1 MRRASI
7 PCCLLLSLG
16 VVLAASPAAAWYVIA
31 GAGESDVGLDGT
43 GTGYNL
49 GFGGSWPIAEGPF
62 DVSAE
67 LAYVQRAGSQ
77 PMYFTSTESGLFLDD
92 AKVRLHMIRPAFFGG
107 VNLLQGTVVPRAY
120 AGFSAG
126 VKVSESWDKPEGET
140 NQVYGYE
147 DIDAEF
153 HAGLS
158 VGVGRFLLDFRYNH
172 GLLEQLVVRDA
183 DNAGPWEKA
192 DDDLDGVETPEDG
205 ATVTS
210 WQLGLAVGF

>member
-7 PCCLLLSLG
+7 TCCLLLSLT
-16 VVLAASPAAAWYVIA
+16 VALLASPAAAWYVTA

-49 GFGGSWPIAEGPF
+49 GAGGSWLIGEGPF

-77 PMYFTSTESGLFLDD
+77 PMYFTSIESGLFLDD
-92 AKVRLHMIRPAFFGG
+92 AEVRLHVVRPALFGG
-107 VNLLQGTVVPRAY
+107 VNLVRRTVVLRAY

-147 DIDAEF
+147 DIDAGV
-153 HAGLS
+153 HGGMS
-158 VGVGRFLLDFRYNH
+158 VGVGRFRVDFRYNH

-183 DNAGPWEKA
+183 DNTGGWDKA
-192 DDDLDGVETPEDG
+192 SDDLEGVETPQDG
-205 ATVTS
+205 AKVTS
-210 WQLGLAVGF
+210 WQLGLAVDF